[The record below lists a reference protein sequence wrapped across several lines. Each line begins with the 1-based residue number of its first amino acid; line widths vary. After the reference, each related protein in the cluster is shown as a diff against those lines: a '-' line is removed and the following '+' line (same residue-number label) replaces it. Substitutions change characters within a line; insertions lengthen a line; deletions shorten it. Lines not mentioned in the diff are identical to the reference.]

1 MGATARVKTRGID
14 KEQVQERPRGV
25 PPNMQAIID
34 TICSMHDPIA
44 AAKSLETAT
53 ALLGQQSQVLL

>member
-1 MGATARVKTRGID
+1 MGAAARVRTRGID
-14 KEQVQERPRGV
+14 KDQVQERPKEV

-34 TICSMHDPIA
+34 TICSMHNPIA

-53 ALLGQQSQVLL
+53 VLLGQQSQVGL